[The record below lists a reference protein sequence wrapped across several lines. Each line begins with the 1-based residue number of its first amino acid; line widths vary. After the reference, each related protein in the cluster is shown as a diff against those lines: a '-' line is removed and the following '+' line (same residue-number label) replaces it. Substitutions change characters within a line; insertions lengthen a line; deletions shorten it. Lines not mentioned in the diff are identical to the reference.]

1 MAKLRGGMVEGR
13 TEGPVHATC
22 EVIARRREGAYWLL
36 SFAAKEIA
44 ERAQPGQFV
53 QLAVEA
59 PHTLLRRPFSIAR
72 VSRTGASAGTVD
84 VVFDAH
90 GPGTEWLTTVST
102 HDVIDVIGPLGTPF
116 PLPQRKVNCLLV
128 GGGYGAAP
136 LYYLAEVLLRQGLRV
151 DMINGAATASR
162 IMGAIEAKR
171 LSASVT
177 FTTEDGS
184 LGRTG
189 RVTDVIDEVL
199 DSSGAG
205 VVYACGPNPMLRAV
219 SERCAA
225 RRIPVQV
232 AVEELMGCGIGV
244 CFTCVVP
251 VAGTDSHVRNKR
263 ACIDGPVFNGA
274 RIDWD
279 RWGVPGG
286 PGPGDPSLPVPVPAP
301 VPGRE
306 TAGPP
311 GSAASP
317 GSTATPESTATPG
330 SAASPESTA
339 TPGSAANPGS
349 AAGDAAETSP
359 SAGGG
364 PVPGAAGAVP
374 VAPRDPHAAP
384 TDASDAPPAQEDPD
398 AAPAGASDAPSSPE
412 DPATPRPAP
421 WQRDRR
427 DDRLWGSS

>member
-13 TEGPVHATC
+13 AEGPVHATC
-22 EVIARRREGAYWLL
+22 EVIARRREGAYWLA
-36 SFAAKEIA
+36 SFAAREIA

-53 QLAVEA
+53 QIAVEA

-72 VSRTGASAGTVD
+72 VTRTGASAGTVD

-90 GPGTEWLTTVST
+90 GPGTEWLTTVDT

-136 LYYLAEVLLRQGLRV
+136 LYYLAEVLLRKGLRV
-151 DMINGAATASR
+151 DMISGAATAER

-199 DSSGAG
+199 DASGAG

-225 RRIPVQV
+225 RRVPVQV
-232 AVEELMGCGIGV
+232 AVEERMGCGVGV

-251 VAGTDSHVRNKR
+251 VAGRDGYVRNKR

-279 RWGVPGG
+279 RWGVAGGATPGE
-286 PGPGDPSLPVPVPAP
+286 PALPVTAPPA

-306 TAGPP
+306 GPVGGSAKGPVGGSAQGPVGGSAQGPAAGATEDPPP
-311 GSAASP
+311 GP
-317 GSTATPESTATPG
+317 
-330 SAASPESTA
+330 
-339 TPGSAANPGS
+339 
-349 AAGDAAETSP
+349 AE
-359 SAGGG
+359 
-364 PVPGAAGAVP
+364 GAAGG
-374 VAPRDPHAAP
+374 AAEGP
-384 TDASDAPPAQEDPD
+384 SGGSAQGPPPGPAEGAAGTPPPAGGRPD
-398 AAPAGASDAPSSPE
+398 QQPGG
-412 DPATPRPAP
+412 
-421 WQRDRR
+421 
-427 DDRLWGSS
+427 RL

>member
-13 TEGPVHATC
+13 AEGPVHATC
-22 EVIARRREGAYWLL
+22 EVIARRREGAYWLV

-90 GPGTEWLTTVST
+90 GPGTEWLTTVGT

-136 LYYLAEVLLRQGLRV
+136 LYYLAEMLLRRGLRV
-151 DMINGAATASR
+151 DMINGAATAGR

-219 SERCAA
+219 AERCAA

-251 VAGTDSHVRNKR
+251 VAGKDSHVRNKR

-286 PGPGDPSLPVPVPAP
+286 PAPGAPSLPVPAPAP

-306 TAGPP
+306 TPAQP
-311 GSAASP
+311 ASP
-317 GSTATPESTATPG
+317 ANPANP
-330 SAASPESTA
+330 A
-339 TPGSAANPGS
+339 SAANPASPASPATAGADDADGADGAEPAPS
-349 AAGDAAETSP
+349 AARGPAQ
-359 SAGGG
+359 GG
-364 PVPGAAGAVP
+364 
-374 VAPRDPHAAP
+374 
-384 TDASDAPPAQEDPD
+384 ASDAPAAPTDPD
-398 AAPAGASDAPSSPE
+398 AAPDSASDAPAAPT

-421 WQRDRR
+421 WRRDRR